1 MDLSVESEIA
11 EAAKNLMDDA
21 IQNIGD
27 RLPDDDDKQKFLAR
41 MQAVGENGM
50 QAIIDGEDY
59 RQHLAQGAY
68 ETSIWLANHYTDSAL
83 REVSSRFPP
92 GQTKDKIFDAIQQIS
107 RSGIEGFCRGETK
120 SQIRSRLANVTTN
133 LVSPYAQNLA
143 NDLGRNMY
151 QVLKTHGSGSRKIN
165 RYIKGGTNAFASEFG
180 TQLVVNL
187 KEVLSG
193 RNNLGDAI
201 GDVAINSATNSVVNY
216 TKQEGEKIAE
226 QALKSLAAEAEK
238 KLGQTLAV
246 DTLKKFANSNAI
258 ITTAGAIY
266 DIGKDFNLLIGGK
279 ISGREFV
286 TQVTEKGID
295 IVVQNVATVLGTMIG
310 SAIGAPVLGTV
321 IGSVINYFA
330 SSFLNGVVNQ
340 IRSARA
346 EVIESRK
353 RYEFIHAF
361 CEYQIQK
368 LESERIEFERR
379 ISEFLSNRQHVI
391 DVSLAEYESA
401 LLDGNFE
408 RISSALN
415 DICVEFGGS
424 LQFKTMK
431 EFDDFMLDDSQSF
444 QLYCM
449 LKKLQINVEYL
460 MESESVQIKFGF

>member
-133 LVSPYAQNLA
+133 LAAPYAQNLA

-187 KEVLSG
+187 NEILSG
-193 RNNLGDAI
+193 RKNLGDAI

-266 DIGKDFNLLIGGK
+266 DIGKDFNLLIDGK
-279 ISGREFV
+279 ISVREFV

-295 IVVQNVATVLGTMIG
+295 IVVQNAAT
-310 SAIGAPVLGTV
+310 VLGTV

-330 SSFLNGVVNQ
+330 SSFLNGVVNR

-379 ISEFLSNRQHVI
+379 ASEFLSNRQHVI

-401 LLDGNFE
+401 LLDGDFE

-444 QLYCM
+444 QL
-449 LKKLQINVEYL
+449 
-460 MESESVQIKFGF
+460 

>member
-1 MDLSVESEIA
+1 MSVESEIA

-41 MQAVGENGM
+41 MQAVGENGI
-50 QAIIDGEDY
+50 QAVIDGEDY
-59 RQHLAQGAY
+59 QQHLAQGAY

-83 REVSSRFPP
+83 KEVSSRFPP

-133 LVSPYAQNLA
+133 LAAPYAQNLA

-187 KEVLSG
+187 NEVLSG
-193 RNNLGDAI
+193 RKNLGDAI

-266 DIGKDFNLLIGGK
+266 DIGKDFNLLIDGK

-295 IVVQNVATVLGTMIG
+295 IVVQNAATVLGTMIG

-330 SSFLNGVVNQ
+330 SSFLNGVVNR

-368 LESERIEFERR
+368 LESERIELMKIILDTPLLLENGM
-379 ISEFLSNRQHVI
+379 L
-391 DVSLAEYESA
+391 DESSTQ
-401 LLDGNFE
+401 N
-408 RISSALN
+408 ALN
-415 DICVEFGGS
+415 TG
-424 LQFKTMK
+424 KN
-431 EFDDFMLDDSQSF
+431 MLAR
-444 QLYCM
+444 L
-449 LKKLQINVEYL
+449 
-460 MESESVQIKFGF
+460 G